1 MATTTER
8 PRRYAVLIDADN
20 AQASTLK
27 GILGEVAKLGEAAV
41 KRIYGD
47 FTSPHS
53 NSWKPHLNAHAIKP
67 VQQFAYTTGKNATDI
82 ALIIDAM
89 DLMYTRRFDGFV
101 LVSSDSDFTSL
112 ASRLREEGL
121 ETIGFGRQTTPQAF
135 RNACNRFVLTEVLRP
150 SADTEDVQPPV
161 DEVGRVGTASPPASV
176 PSVVPP
182 LAAVSPEPF
191 PLEFIRKGIEQTSDE
206 GGWVRLSKLGSYLRQ
221 LQPDF
226 DERRYGFKLLNQ
238 LLRSRPQSFEVRA
251 GEGPQGSKVLS
262 VKLKTAAK
270 GKPRAKVTPASV

>member
-20 AQASTLK
+20 AQASTLE
-27 GILGEVAKLGEAAV
+27 GILAEVAKTGEAAV

-53 NSWKPHLNAHAIKP
+53 NSWKPHLNAHAIRP
-67 VQQFAYTTGKNATDI
+67 VQQFAFTSGKNATDS

-121 ETIGFGRQTTPQAF
+121 EVVGFGKETTPQAF

-150 SADTEDVQPPV
+150 A
-161 DEVGRVGTASPPASV
+161 PAAPKATQKAV
-176 PSVVPP
+176 AKKTTRPATPRP
-182 LAAVSPEPF
+182 KTAAVPDLPYAF
-191 PLEFIRKGIEQTSDE
+191 LARGIEETADDT
-206 GGWVRLSKLGSYLRQ
+206 GWAHLGALGAYLNKV
-221 LQPDF
+221 QPDF
-226 DERRYGFKLLNQ
+226 DTRRHGHKQLSQ
-238 LLRSRPQSFEVRA
+238 LLRSAPHAFELREQGGA
-251 GEGPQGSKVLS
+251 TPGSKVLF
-262 VKLKTAAK
+262 V
-270 GKPRAKVTPASV
+270 RAVSAD